1 MVGLFFPLILLARIE
16 PPTPVY
22 CTSTVMGSEEEALT
36 EPGEIVEAMLAE
48 AKVVLGAPGVK
59 KLVKEL
65 KVTELTSFRPT
76 RRNTRA
82 GA

>member
-1 MVGLFFPLILLARIE
+1 
-16 PPTPVY
+16 
-22 CTSTVMGSEEEALT
+22 MGSEEEALT
-36 EPGEIVEAMLAE
+36 EPDEIVEAMLAE

-65 KVTELTSFRPT
+65 KVSVTELTSFSAT
-76 RRNTRA
+76 RRHTRA